1 MAIGWLTLLKTV
13 PWGDVISTAP
23 VVADGAKKL
32 WSAVTNKPAP
42 APDQP
47 PVAPNGAA
55 GAEDANEKLRTQLA
69 SLEAGVA
76 ELQQQMRASTGLI
89 KALAEQNTELVKRVE
104 AHRLQLRWLSAV
116 LALFVASAAMAIAVV
131 LAR

>member
-32 WSAVTNKPAP
+32 WSAVSNKP

-47 PVAPNGAA
+47 PLAPSGAA